1 MTGLQNNHLI
11 KVQGSINPRK
21 RKHNRV
27 RTGCFTCRKR
37 KKKCDER
44 QPDCIACIR
53 NKLKCVYPTKENEK
67 VPSDFVLEQQEYH
80 EPLNFKKRRHL
91 FAAPKD
97 EQAPQDLFGVIV
109 LNKYTGPQV
118 SLPPSSEDSSS
129 SSSSSDSQEDF
140 ITTFNGDANALIP
153 VEYQTPID
161 PSIPSIWSQSS
172 LLSFGRYIPNVEL
185 SIEDSELY
193 SHCAKNYMSMVALPH
208 AHPSLCPANVWI
220 RLASHSPI
228 LADVYLSC
236 GATYLACVH
245 NENNALSQKYHRLAE
260 SKYNSAVQ
268 SLTEAFN
275 NGSVDLDSDWL
286 MVAGLNLC
294 LRDRAYGMNGSRCSK
309 HIVFV
314 YNLICRRV
322 DKKAADSLATPEERL
337 LMESFIFNYT
347 TALMTCS
354 RYDMIRLPTPY
365 ELFLKLNKWLVN
377 PIVKNYDVE
386 WVNNPVL
393 GSALAIFQVMA
404 KLCYLLRCHFEQK
417 IPDDNDRCYL
427 NDGKFWSL
435 ILPLKEEIRNIEVKN
450 FERIQELDAL
460 KVYGQWY
467 FSLRSNLA
475 VSIITVNACK
485 ILIEKL
491 INPSIPAFL
500 PQIQE
505 AVQSTLHELD
515 LYIPSDNYSSSV
527 SFLSLFICGSA
538 IINRAQEVLF
548 SEGLANLENDLSK
561 YVAIDVV
568 KVLQRSWERERMERI
583 TLGDK
588 GFKSFDLVFDRSTLE
603 SFAF

>member
-1 MTGLQNNHLI
+1 M
-11 KVQGSINPRK
+11 
-21 RKHNRV
+21 
-27 RTGCFTCRKR
+27 
-37 KKKCDER
+37 
-44 QPDCIACIR
+44 
-53 NKLKCVYPTKENEK
+53 
-67 VPSDFVLEQQEYH
+67 
-80 EPLNFKKRRHL
+80 
-91 FAAPKD
+91 
-97 EQAPQDLFGVIV
+97 
-109 LNKYTGPQV
+109 
-118 SLPPSSEDSSS
+118 
-129 SSSSSDSQEDF
+129 
-140 ITTFNGDANALIP
+140 
-153 VEYQTPID
+153 EYQTPID

-322 DKKAADSLATPEERL
+322 DKKAADSLATPGERL

-505 AVQSTLHELD
+505 SVQSTLHELD

>member
-1 MTGLQNNHLI
+1 MDRPKT
-11 KVQGSINPRK
+11 KKTRSRS
-21 RKHNRV
+21 
-27 RTGCFTCRKR
+27 GCFTCRVR
-37 KKKCDER
+37 KKKCSER
-44 QPDCIACIR
+44 RPDCVACVR

-67 VPSDFVLEQQEYH
+67 VPSNFVLEQKEYH
-80 EPLNFKKRRHL
+80 EPLNFKKRKL
-91 FAAPKD
+91 LVATKD
-97 EQAPQDLFGVIV
+97 EKVAQDLFGVIV
-109 LNKYTGPQV
+109 LNNYTGANATRPR
-118 SLPPSSEDSSS
+118 SPNTSTSS
-129 SSSSSDSQEDF
+129 SSSSSDSPDEF
-140 ITTFNGDANALIP
+140 INSFNGDSNALIP
-153 VEYQTPID
+153 MEYQAPLD

-172 LLSFGRYIPNVEL
+172 LLAFGRYIPNMEL

-208 AHPSLCPANVWI
+208 SHPSLTPANVWV
-220 RLASHSPI
+220 RLAAHSPI

-236 GATYLACVH
+236 GAAYLACVH
-245 NENNALSQKYHRLAE
+245 NENNALSLRYHRLAE
-260 SKYNSAVQ
+260 AKYNSAVKT
-268 SLTEAFN
+268 LTEAFN

-322 DKKAADSLATPEERL
+322 DKKDQDSPATPEERL

-354 RYDMIRLPTPY
+354 RYDMVRLPTPY
-365 ELFLKLNKWLVN
+365 ELFLKLNRWLIN
-377 PIVKNYDVE
+377 PIVRDYDVE

-393 GSALAIFQVMA
+393 GSALGIFQVMA
-404 KLCYLLRCHFEQK
+404 KLCYLLRCHFEK
-417 IPDDNDRCYL
+417 SLPNEKDKFYM

-435 ILPLKEEIRNIEVKN
+435 ILPLKEEIRKIEIKN

-460 KVYGQWY
+460 KVNGQWY

-485 ILIEKL
+485 ILVEKL

-561 YVAIDVV
+561 HVAVDVV
-568 KVLQRSWERERMERI
+568 KVLQRSWERERLERM

-588 GFKSFDLVFDRSTLE
+588 GFKSFDLVFDRLTLE